1 MHPDTTGGE
10 FVRFTVSDTG
20 RGMAPEVRDRIFEP
34 YIRGPR
40 ASTTRPGIGLGLAT
54 VKRLVIAHGGTLGTR
69 RSTLGGAQFWFEF
82 PRVETSERPAA
93 STDSV
98 MRS

>member
-1 MHPDTTGGE
+1 MRCVC
-10 FVRFTVSDTG
+10 FKQQVRYLSF
-20 RGMAPEVRDRIFEP
+20 APRD
-34 YIRGPR
+34 GD
-40 ASTTRPGIGLGLAT
+40 A
-54 VKRLVIAHGGTLGTR
+54 VIAHGGTLGTG